1 MKKNNSKKSD
11 EKKKLYLNEFDIFKF
26 LIENSSEKNRFLPIK
41 NALQSSC
48 FVRRFLSFKGT
59 SKNRFKYIGII
70 G

>member
-41 NALQSSC
+41 KRLAKQMLC
-48 FVRRFLSFKGT
+48 EAIF
-59 SKNRFKYIGII
+59 II
-70 G
+70 QGNL